1 MQQSSGVLNAI
12 HELEKDAKK
21 IHEAISL
28 LKRFQAQRAGGA
40 SPVNSRPP
48 KKKLSPAARRRIS
61 EASKK
66 RWAAYRNAKVAAAKK
81 KI

>member
-12 HELEKDAKK
+12 HELEKEAKQ

-28 LKRFQAQRAGGA
+28 LKKFQAQRAGVA
-40 SPVNSRPP
+40 SPVNSGPL

-66 RWAAYRNAKVAAAKK
+66 RWAAYRNAKTTSAKK
-81 KI
+81 

>member
-12 HELEKDAKK
+12 HELEKEVKK

-28 LKRFQAQRAGGA
+28 LKRFQAQRAGVG
-40 SPVNSRPP
+40 SSINSGPQ

-66 RWAAYRNAKVAAAKK
+66 RWAAYRNAKAAAAKK

>member
-12 HELEKDAKK
+12 HELEKEAKK

-40 SPVNSRPP
+40 SPTNSRPQ
-48 KKKLSPAARRRIS
+48 KKLSPAARRRIS

-66 RWAAYRNAKVAAAKK
+66 RWAAFRKSKATAAKK
-81 KI
+81 